1 MNLTY
6 YSFPPFP
13 VQPGKITVIDTGSQ
27 RIYRDLTAGVQG
39 KADTVKVSDDDFAS
53 VPVKM
58 GPQWFGDP
66 MLTLNLNELFQ
77 RKLQAQLI
85 KLLADNQTV
94 KLADGLR
101 GLLSQMLADSYL
113 MDVPMELPTIPDIAK
128 LVKFSGIQLAP
139 DIQENPYGIIETL
152 VKVLLELH
160 DQHMIVLT
168 NVSHYLQVSQLEM
181 LVRFMAN
188 VDLPFLLI
196 EFSSIRRKDY
206 FEGCDYHYID
216 SDFVLW

>member
-1 MNLTY
+1 MNVTY
-6 YSFPPFP
+6 YSFPPFSVP
-13 VQPGKITVIDTGSQ
+13 PRKITVIDTGSQ
-27 RIYRDLTAGVQG
+27 RVYRDLTAGVQG
-39 KADTVKVSDDDFAS
+39 KADTVKVSDDNFAS
-53 VPVKM
+53 VPAKM
-58 GPQWFGDP
+58 GAQWFGDP

-77 RKLQAQLI
+77 RKLQAKLV
-85 KLLADNQTV
+85 KLLADDQTV
-94 KLADGLR
+94 KLTDGLR
-101 GLLSQMLADSYL
+101 ELLSQMLADSYL
-113 MDVPMELPTIPDIAK
+113 MDVPMELPTIPEVAK

-196 EFSSIRRKDY
+196 EFSPIRRKDY
-206 FEGCDYHYID
+206 FEECDYHYID

>member
-1 MNLTY
+1 MNVTY
-6 YSFPPFP
+6 YSFPPFS

-27 RIYRDLTAGVQG
+27 RVYRELTAGVQG
-39 KADTVKVSDDDFAS
+39 KADTVKVSDDNFAS
-53 VPVKM
+53 VPAKR
-58 GPQWFGDP
+58 GAQWFGEP
-66 MLTLNLNELFQ
+66 MVTLDLNELFQ
-77 RKLQAQLI
+77 RKLQTKLV
-85 KLLADNQTV
+85 KLLADDQTV

-101 GLLSQMLADSYL
+101 ELLSQMLADSYL
-113 MDVPMELPTIPDIAK
+113 MDVPMELPTMPEIAK

-160 DQHMIVLT
+160 DQHIIVLT
-168 NVSHYLQVSQLEM
+168 NVSHYLQVSQLGM

-196 EFSSIRRKDY
+196 EFSATRRKDY
-206 FEGCDYHYID
+206 FKECDYHYID